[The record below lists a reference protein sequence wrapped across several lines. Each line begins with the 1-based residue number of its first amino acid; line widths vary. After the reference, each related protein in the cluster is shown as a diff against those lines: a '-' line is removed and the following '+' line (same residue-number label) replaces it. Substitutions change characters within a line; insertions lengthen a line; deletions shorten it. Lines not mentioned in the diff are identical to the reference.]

1 MLPLLILQK
10 RAAGLDKMELGLLIC
25 GIVELDTA
33 RSQGRFRHG
42 QSN

>member
-1 MLPLLILQK
+1 MHPLLIMQQ
-10 RAAGLDKMELGLLIC
+10 RAAGLDQMELGLLIC

-33 RSQGRFRHG
+33 RSLGRFRHG